1 MATDLAEDAELT
13 SEDSAPEEPTK
24 RFGLGNKK
32 LKILVLLVIV
42 MGVEGAALFFF
53 IPKVGQVNSD
63 GSEDGSTKEL
73 DEEDTI
79 EVEIGKFVVTNDQK
93 DGEVSMHLK
102 FTITGVVNR
111 KSESDFRKAVNTDH
125 PALVRETIEGVWRRA
140 EMVELSE
147 PDLGAIKNSLREK
160 INKKLKKDYIRHI
173 LVSGFT
179 KTQYN

>member
-13 SEDSAPEEPTK
+13 SEDASPEEPTK
-24 RFGLGNKK
+24 KFGLGNKK

-53 IPKVGQVNSD
+53 IPKVGNGNS
-63 GSEDGSTKEL
+63 SETDDRSNKEV

-111 KSESDFRKAVNTDH
+111 KSESDFRKAVNSDH
-125 PALVRETIEGVWRRA
+125 PALVRQTIESVWRRA
-140 EMVELSE
+140 EMPELTE
-147 PDLGAIKNSLREK
+147 PDLRAIKNTLREH
-160 INKKLKKDYIRHI
+160 INKQLKTDYIRQI
-173 LVSGFT
+173 LVSDFT
-179 KTQYN
+179 KTQF